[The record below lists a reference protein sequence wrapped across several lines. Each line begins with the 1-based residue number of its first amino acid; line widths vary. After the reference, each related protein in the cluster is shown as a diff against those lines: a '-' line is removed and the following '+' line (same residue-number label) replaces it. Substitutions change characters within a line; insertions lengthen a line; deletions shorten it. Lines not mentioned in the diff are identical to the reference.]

1 MQLFRSSRFAV
12 FKASISIHVKTS
24 WLSYIANYLTGF
36 YMMGNFGF
44 KWLSKAASLITFH
57 ALLVMVSSYTPWKHE
72 KTFGFMMFSGCCR
85 KINGMKWFDVNVEAG
100 HSQLFLETGRVSP
113 YLRFLIH
120 LNLYL
125 FFAKKQITRTAL
137 KKTCSYNIF
146 EKKQNKNKNKTNK
159 CLWVGEFY

>member
-12 FKASISIHVKTS
+12 FNASISIHVKTS

-36 YMMGNFGF
+36 YMMGSIGF

-57 ALLVMVSSYTPWKHE
+57 AFLVMVSSYTPRKHE

-85 KINGMKWFDVNVEAG
+85 NISGMKWFDVNVETG
-100 HSQLFLETGRVSP
+100 HSQLFLETVRMALHWSP
-113 YLRFLIH
+113 YLRFSIH

-125 FFAKKQITRTAL
+125 FFAKK
-137 KKTCSYNIF
+137 
-146 EKKQNKNKNKTNK
+146 
-159 CLWVGEFY
+159 